1 MVFKGLNRLYF
12 FFFFSEKFSISSV
25 EKISHTMGD
34 RRRGFFRRALSDR
47 PEDVKDS
54 LFFVKV
60 KKKEQ
65 IQGRGIACAVQTEV
79 RGQTK
84 YFLLTDT
91 DVINEEGSRVF
102 AHRCYRPWYSTNRNI
117 VDVVGNIPGDSSFS
131 FIPLDGA
138 PKKSLKLIS
147 FDNID
152 DRLSMPTCR
161 SFVATQ
167 KSLKTVYW
175 IYNSETQRHQLRPGN
190 SELEEPSAALGS
202 PVLWTDDANQSYVV
216 GVIRRLSNGIFFP
229 GIFDRS
235 TLQLLGENIIIA
247 YFVFDS
253 FIFLFFGL
261 AWL

>member
-1 MVFKGLNRLYF
+1 
-12 FFFFSEKFSISSV
+12 
-25 EKISHTMGD
+25 MGD
-34 RRRGFFRRALSDR
+34 HRRGFFRRALSDR

-65 IQGRGIACAVQTEV
+65 IQGRGIACAVQTEM

-91 DVINEEGSRVF
+91 DVINEEGRVF
-102 AHRCYRPWYSTNRNI
+102 AHRCYRSIFRPSRNK
-117 VDVVGNIPGDSSFS
+117 VDVGGNSPKDSSFS
-131 FIPLDGA
+131 FIPLDGT

-147 FDNID
+147 FDNSD
-152 DRLSMPTCR
+152 NQLSMPTVLECR
-161 SFVATQ
+161 SFLAAQ
-167 KSLKTVYW
+167 KSLKTVHW
-175 IYNSETQRHQLRPGN
+175 IYNKNTKRHQLKPEY

-202 PVLWTDDANQSYVV
+202 PVLWTDSTNQSFVA

-229 GIFDRS
+229 DIFNRS
-235 TLQLLGENIIIA
+235 TLQLLGENTIVA
-247 YFVFDS
+247 YFVFGCLNFS
-253 FIFLFFGL
+253 